1 MSSEFSALTDVGCV
15 RTNNEDAVLVDP
27 AHGLAV
33 LADGMGGYNAGE
45 VASAMAVE
53 HIGAELG
60 RWLDQAGADVT
71 AHQVLRALEDSTDR
85 ANRAIFE
92 AANTHADYAG
102 MGTTVVLALLWREQ
116 LLVGHAGD
124 SRAYRWREG
133 VLTQLTRDHSLLQE
147 QLDAGL
153 ITPEQ
158 AAVSGYRSWV
168 TRALGV
174 EDTVLL
180 ETAEHAVQAGDLFL
194 LCSDGLTEMVDDAD
208 IADVLGA
215 RGPLA
220 EQARHLIERA
230 KAGGGRDNVSV
241 ILVQVGEML
250 KSQESS
256 GAGGKNRPA
265 VHGFALSSCDLKS
278 STRCGNGLYP
288 RR

>member
-1 MSSEFSALTDVGCV
+1 MMSFEFSALTDVGCV
-15 RTNNEDAVLVDP
+15 RTNNEDAVRVDP
-27 AHGLAV
+27 ARGLAV

-53 HIGAELG
+53 HIGTELG
-60 RWLDQAGADVT
+60 RWLDQAADDAT
-71 AHQVLRALEDSTDR
+71 AHQVLRAMEDSADR

-180 ETAEHAVQAGDLFL
+180 ETTEHAVQAGDLFL

-208 IADVLGA
+208 IADVLGG
-215 RGPLA
+215 RGPLD
-220 EQARHLIERA
+220 EQARMLIERA

-241 ILVQVGEML
+241 ILARSGEML
-250 KSQESS
+250 KKS
-256 GAGGKNRPA
+256 GIAGSWWK
-265 VHGFALSSCDLKS
+265 K
-278 STRCGNGLYP
+278 
-288 RR
+288 

>member
-1 MSSEFSALTDVGCV
+1 MMSFEFSALTDVGCV
-15 RTNNEDAVLVDP
+15 RTNNEDAVRVDP
-27 AHGLAV
+27 ARGLAV

-53 HIGAELG
+53 HIGTELG
-60 RWLDQAGADVT
+60 RWLDQAADDAT
-71 AHQVLRALEDSTDR
+71 AHQVLRAMEDSTDR

-250 KSQESS
+250 KKS
-256 GAGGKNRPA
+256 GIVGGWWK
-265 VHGFALSSCDLKS
+265 K
-278 STRCGNGLYP
+278 
-288 RR
+288 

>member
-1 MSSEFSALTDVGCV
+1 MSITSCALTDVGCV
-15 RTNNEDAVLVDP
+15 RANNEDAVRVD
-27 AHGLAV
+27 ADRGLAV

-53 HIGAELG
+53 YLSAALG
-60 RWLDQAGADVT
+60 EWLDQADAGVSSSA
-71 AHQVLRALEDSTDR
+71 VLRAMEEAADQ
-85 ANRAIFE
+85 ANRRIFE
-92 AANTHADYAG
+92 SANTHADYAG

-180 ETAEHAVQAGDLFL
+180 ETTEHAVQAGDLFL

-208 IADVLGA
+208 IADVLGG
-215 RGPLA
+215 RGPLD
-220 EQARHLIERA
+220 EQARMLIERA

-241 ILVQVGEML
+241 ILARPGEML
-250 KSQESS
+250 KKS
-256 GAGGKNRPA
+256 GIAGSWWK
-265 VHGFALSSCDLKS
+265 K
-278 STRCGNGLYP
+278 
-288 RR
+288 